1 MSREQRCTAYAFY
14 HDWHPIGIHDARF
27 VGREWIGAE
36 TTTLGLLVDEFFD
49 RGGKFIIDLVHV
61 YHTLDKHVG
70 DNEGLWHGLFA
81 PITRG
86 TSEYV
91 CIPVLESYLRRDA
104 PFPERRNIHVM
115 YVIFSLVI
123 YI

>member
-1 MSREQRCTAYAFY
+1 MNFLIVEVKVIIELVV
-14 HDWHPIGIHDARF
+14 HHPYF
-27 VGREWIGAE
+27 
-36 TTTLGLLVDEFFD
+36 
-49 RGGKFIIDLVHV
+49 
-61 YHTLDKHVG
+61 TLDKHVV
-70 DNEGLWHGLFA
+70 DNEGLYHGLFA

-123 YI
+123 HI